1 MKLINNLKWRY
12 ATKQFDKTKKIS
24 NEKMKQLMEV
34 VRLSPSSYGLQLY
47 KVLIIEDPEIRE
59 KLKAASWNQNQIT
72 DSSALIVFCN
82 YKDVNES
89 HIDDFIR
96 LKCETENQDLN
107 KLKGYADF
115 MKSKVSGMTQTEKD
129 NWTKR
134 QTYIAL
140 GFLLTACAEL
150 KIDACPMEGFE
161 KEKYDEIL
169 GLSEQNLSASVIAA
183 IGYRS
188 QSDNL
193 QFVPKVRKPIDELF
207 ETVETIQHKSVA

>member
-1 MKLINNLKWRY
+1 MKLINDLKWRY
-12 ATKQFDKTKKIS
+12 ATKQFDKTKKIPD
-24 NEKMKQLMEV
+24 EEMKKLMEV

-47 KVLIIEDPEIRE
+47 KVLIIEDSEIRE

-96 LKCETENQDLN
+96 LKCETENQDFN
-107 KLKGYADF
+107 KLKGYSDF
-115 MKSKVSGMTQTEKD
+115 MKSKVSGMTKPEKD

-161 KEKYDEIL
+161 KNKYDEIL
-169 GLSEQNLSASVIAA
+169 RLSEQNLSASVIAS

-193 QFVPKVRKPIDELF
+193 QFLPKVRKSIDELF
-207 ETVETIQHKSVA
+207 ETVETIRHKSVA

>member
-1 MKLINNLKWRY
+1 MKLIDDLKWRY
-12 ATKQFDKTKKIS
+12 ATKQFDKTKKIPD
-24 NEKMKQLMEV
+24 EEMKQLMEV

-47 KVLIIEDPEIRE
+47 KVLIIEDTEIRE

-72 DSSALIVFCN
+72 DSSTLIVFCN
-82 YKDVNES
+82 YKDVSES
-89 HIDDFIR
+89 HIDEFIR
-96 LKCETENQDLN
+96 LKCETESQDLN
-107 KLKGYADF
+107 KLRGYADF

-161 KEKYDEIL
+161 KDKYDEIL

-193 QFVPKVRKPIDELF
+193 QFLPKVRKPIDELF
-207 ETVETIQHKSVA
+207 ETIETIQHKSVA

>member
-1 MKLINNLKWRY
+1 MKLINDLKWRY
-12 ATKQFDKTKKIS
+12 ATKQFDKTKKIPD
-24 NEKMKQLMEV
+24 EEMKKLMEV

-96 LKCETENQDLN
+96 LKCETENQDFN
-107 KLKGYADF
+107 KLKGYSDF
-115 MKSKVSGMTQTEKD
+115 MKSKVSGMTKPEKD

-140 GFLLTACAEL
+140 GFLLTACADL

-161 KEKYDEIL
+161 KNKYDEIL
-169 GLSEQNLSASVIAA
+169 RLSEQNLSASVIAS

-193 QFVPKVRKPIDELF
+193 QFLPKVRKPINELF
-207 ETVETIQHKSVA
+207 ETVETNRHKSVA